1 MIEASNSSAKEDVF
15 LRKLNESRVEGER
28 VIYALEQALDRDG
41 KDLLNTTELNLITR
55 ALNNLK
61 NNISQKDPEKIN
73 KLILN
78 LETVSEFYVERR
90 MNRSIK
96 SMIEGKG
103 IDDIL

>member
-1 MIEASNSSAKEDVF
+1 MIEVSNSSAKGDIF

-28 VIYALEQALDRDG
+28 VIYALEQALNRDG
-41 KDLLNTTELNLITR
+41 NDLLNAAELNLITV

-61 NNISQKDPEKIN
+61 NSISLKDPEKIN
-73 KLILN
+73 KLIIK
-78 LETVSEFYVERR
+78 LETTSEFYVERR

-96 SMIEGKG
+96 SMIAGKS